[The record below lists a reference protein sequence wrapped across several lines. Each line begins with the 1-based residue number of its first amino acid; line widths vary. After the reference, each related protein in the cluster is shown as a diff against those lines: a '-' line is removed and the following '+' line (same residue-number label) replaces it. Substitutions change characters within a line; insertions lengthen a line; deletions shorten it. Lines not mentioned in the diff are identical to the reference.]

1 MKHSNAS
8 SNPNQKSGLISFI
21 RPLIIMFVGSFV
33 IQYYF
38 MSSIMSNSFTN
49 ITNSLGKVYL
59 SIIMG
64 ISMVILEIFMMQH
77 GDIMPGLIVV
87 LFFMLGIMVYLYK
100 NQVYIDEN
108 QYLNEMIEH
117 HSMALLTSRK
127 LLEKANSGK
136 QNVRSE
142 VLNLANNIVSSQ
154 EAEINQMKNIL

>member
-1 MKHSNAS
+1 MKHN
-8 SNPNQKSGLISFI
+8 NQKNESSFI
-21 RPLIIMFVGSFV
+21 RPLIIMFIGSFL

-38 MSSIMSNSFTN
+38 MSSIMSNSFAN
-49 ITNSLGKVYL
+49 ITNSLGKLYL
-59 SIIMG
+59 AIIMG
-64 ISMVILEIFMMQH
+64 LSMVILEIFMMQH
-77 GDIMPGLIVV
+77 GDIMPGLLVV
-87 LFFMLGIMVYLYK
+87 LFFMLSITIYLYK

-142 VLNLANNIVSSQ
+142 VLNLANNIVSAQ
-154 EAEINQMKNIL
+154 EAEINQMKNML

>member
-1 MKHSNAS
+1 MMKHN
-8 SNPNQKSGLISFI
+8 NQKNESGFI
-21 RPLIIMFVGSFV
+21 RPLIIMFVGSFL

-38 MSSIMSNSFTN
+38 MSLIMSNSFAN
-49 ITNSLGKVYL
+49 ITNSLGKLYL

-64 ISMVILEIFMMQH
+64 LSMVILEIFMMQH
-77 GDIMPGLIVV
+77 GDIMPGLLVV
-87 LFFMLGIMVYLYK
+87 LFFMLGITIYLYK

-136 QNVRSE
+136 EKVRSE
-142 VLNLANNIVSSQ
+142 VLNLANNIVSAQ
-154 EAEINQMKNIL
+154 EAEINQMKNML

>member
-1 MKHSNAS
+1 MMKHN
-8 SNPNQKSGLISFI
+8 NQKNESSFI
-21 RPLIIMFVGSFV
+21 RPLIIMFIGSFL

-38 MSSIMSNSFTN
+38 MSSIMSNSFAN
-49 ITNSLGKVYL
+49 ITNSLGKLYL
-59 SIIMG
+59 AIIMG
-64 ISMVILEIFMMQH
+64 LSMVILEIFMMQH
-77 GDIMPGLIVV
+77 GDIMPGLLVV
-87 LFFMLGIMVYLYK
+87 LFFMLSITIYLYK

-142 VLNLANNIVSSQ
+142 VLNLANNIVSAQ
-154 EAEINQMKNIL
+154 EAEINQMKNML

>member
-1 MKHSNAS
+1 MMKHN
-8 SNPNQKSGLISFI
+8 NQKNESGFI

-38 MSSIMSNSFTN
+38 MSLIMSNSFAN
-49 ITNSLGKVYL
+49 ITNSLGKLYL

-64 ISMVILEIFMMQH
+64 LSMVILEIFMMQH
-77 GDIMPGLIVV
+77 GDIMPGLLVV
-87 LFFMLGIMVYLYK
+87 LFFMLGITIYLYK

-136 QNVRSE
+136 EKVRSE
-142 VLNLANNIVSSQ
+142 VLNLANNIVSAQ
-154 EAEINQMKNIL
+154 EAEINQMKNML

>member
-1 MKHSNAS
+1 MKHN
-8 SNPNQKSGLISFI
+8 NQKNESSFI
-21 RPLIIMFVGSFV
+21 RPLIIMFIGSFL

-38 MSSIMSNSFTN
+38 MSSIMSNSFAN
-49 ITNSLGKVYL
+49 ITNSLGKLYL
-59 SIIMG
+59 AIIMG

-77 GDIMPGLIVV
+77 GDIMPGLLVV
-87 LFFMLGIMVYLYK
+87 LFFMLSITIYLYK

-142 VLNLANNIVSSQ
+142 VLNLANNIVSAQ
-154 EAEINQMKNIL
+154 EAEINQMKNML